1 MQIWIWCLIL
11 TISAIRFGFLNEN
24 IPILI
29 RDRLVTSM
37 LQLVKGRVITNYV
50 ERDVNKEWKIA
61 YTKYRNV
68 LYNKMEACFRVRTAT
83 VIWISVQIFGPGTIH
98 I

>member
-1 MQIWIWCLIL
+1 
-11 TISAIRFGFLNEN
+11 
-24 IPILI
+24 
-29 RDRLVTSM
+29 M

-68 LYNKMEACFRVRTAT
+68 LYNKMEACFSIMTDSSSRDEKKIAT
-83 VIWISVQIFGPGTIH
+83 INHVAGEEV
-98 I
+98 